1 MACAGPGR
9 EDCGGRIGGET
20 QGAMN
25 RTACLC
31 ALTLWVFGV
40 AGCEKFLST
49 ESKPDRASAEKKAA
63 AGEFEAAVNL
73 YEAQLDGTPK
83 SAEIHF
89 RLAVLYDEKLKNQ
102 VAALH
107 HFGRYLELQPKGPH
121 AKAAK
126 DYKSEGQLKLVTSLS
141 NGTFVSQTEAA
152 RIKNENLSLRKTVN
166 ELQAQKAARLAATP
180 VPGDK
185 AGAAMKK
192 SAEPTRRPIPLGVR
206 THVVASGETLA
217 SIAQKYYKNK
227 ARWKEIQDANFF
239 PSDGTAKIKPGDE
252 LAIP

>member
-1 MACAGPGR
+1 MSRAGFV
-9 EDCGGRIGGET
+9 IGAAVWGL
-20 QGAMN
+20 AN
-25 RTACLC
+25 
-31 ALTLWVFGV
+31 
-40 AGCEKFLST
+40 AGCDRFPASD
-49 ESKPDRASAEKKAA
+49 SKPDRAAAEKKAA
-63 AGEFEAAVNL
+63 AGELEAAVNL
-73 YEAQLDGTPK
+73 YEAQLDGSPK

-89 RLAVLYDEKLKNQ
+89 RLAVLYDEKLKNP
-102 VAALH
+102 VGAMH

-141 NGTFVSQTEAA
+141 NGSFVSQAEAV
-152 RIKNENLSLRKTVN
+152 RIKNENLSLRKSVN

-180 VPGDK
+180 MPGDK
-185 AGAAMKK
+185 SSAASKK
-192 SAEPTRRPIPLGVR
+192 SGEPARRPIPLGVR

-227 ARWKEIQDANFF
+227 ARWKEIQDANFL
-239 PSDGTAKIKPGDE
+239 PSEGTARIKPGDE

>member
-1 MACAGPGR
+1 
-9 EDCGGRIGGET
+9 
-20 QGAMN
+20 MN
-25 RTACLC
+25 RAGFVLGV
-31 ALTLWVFGV
+31 AVWSLAV
-40 AGCEKFLST
+40 AGCDKFPSSD
-49 ESKPDRASAEKKAA
+49 SKPDRAAAEKKAA

-73 YEAQLDGTPK
+73 YEAQLDGSPK

-89 RLAVLYDEKLKNQ
+89 RLAVLYDEKLKNP
-102 VAALH
+102 VGAMH

-126 DYKSEGQLKLVTSLS
+126 DYKSEGQLKLVTSQS
-141 NGTFVSQTEAA
+141 SGSFVSQAEAV
-152 RIKNENLSLRKTVN
+152 RIKNENLSLRKSVN

-185 AGAAMKK
+185 AAAAAAKK
-192 SAEPTRRPIPLGVR
+192 GAEPARRPIPLGVR

-227 ARWKEIQDANFF
+227 ARWKEIQDANFL
-239 PSDGTAKIKPGDE
+239 PSEGTAKIKPGDE